1 MRLRSICLAICWL
14 SLRLSDVDQN
24 EICRHSTFG
33 WLLAG
38 LTLHQ
43 IICFIFSILD
53 RCLDRLPANVVRAC
67 LRGITDGQ
75 QSVYL
80 LVRGHRW
87 PAIFLPGCLAS
98 ILCMV
103 SLEIRQ
109 YVSCCVLSRIP
120 QLLVESAPGLA
131 SECSKLCESPELL
144 NYVCRVWCI
153 RASLFRNPLSGQ
165 VPQCLPHLHQSACKN
180 PTLY

>member
-1 MRLRSICLAICWL
+1 MSFLHIDQFVV
-14 SLRLSDVDQN
+14 DVAKH
-24 EICRHSTFG
+24 RHLCYKHTEFYNARKQAFL
-33 WLLAG
+33 W
-38 LTLHQ
+38 
-43 IICFIFSILD
+43 
-53 RCLDRLPANVVRAC
+53 AC

-98 ILCMV
+98 ILCIV
-103 SLEIRQ
+103 SFKIRQ
-109 YVSCCVLSRIP
+109 YVSCCILSRIP

-131 SECSKLCESPELL
+131 CECSNLCDSPELL
-144 NYVCRVWCI
+144 KCVCTVLCI
-153 RASLFRNPLSGQ
+153 RASLFTNPLSGQ

-180 PTLY
+180 PTLC